1 MCIKAILMEV
11 IIQVLYHILLCG
23 AVGMYITDAA
33 SHVSCQA
40 LVYAHIHVFSQIFH
54 NSSSFIH

>member
-23 AVGMYITDAA
+23 MYITDAA
-33 SHVSCQA
+33 SHVSRQA